1 MEGQSALDAVARQR
15 AIREASCS
23 SRQPPIGTPSN
34 SNPLVKIDSDGTVW
48 IRGVKYQLVSPPE
61 PEKAS
66 IAEADIEAAMT
77 AADKGEYV
85 EWASSNCDPN
95 WNKDG
100 FIDTAT
106 FLLAD
111 TNKSLANNDEPPLYL
126 DSGASTHISC
136 IRSDFSEFRPIEP
149 RTIMGVGNSSV
160 AATGLGTIEITIHE
174 TSARLTLRNVLYAQK
189 AGVRLISISRLD
201 DSGYKLSF
209 ADGICT
215 VLEHS
220 SGRTLARCSRNSSNL
235 YVFPGS
241 IRSHSSLLR

>member
-1 MEGQSALDAVARQR
+1 
-15 AIREASCS
+15 
-23 SRQPPIGTPSN
+23 
-34 SNPLVKIDSDGTVW
+34 
-48 IRGVKYQLVSPPE
+48 
-61 PEKAS
+61 
-66 IAEADIEAAMT
+66 MT
-77 AADKGEYV
+77 AADKGEYI

-95 WNKDG
+95 WNKDR
-100 FIDTAT
+100 FINMAT

-111 TNKSLANNDEPPLYL
+111 TNKSLANNDKPPLYL

-136 IRSDFSEFRPIEP
+136 ICSDFSEFRPIEP

-174 TSARLTLRNVLYAQK
+174 TSARLTLCNILYAQK
-189 AGVRLISISRLD
+189 AGVRLISISQLD

-220 SGRTLARCSRNSSNL
+220 SGRTLARCLWNSSNL

-241 IRSHSSLLR
+241 ICSHSSSIPSFPFSFPCTTFPSLTTKPNLETWH